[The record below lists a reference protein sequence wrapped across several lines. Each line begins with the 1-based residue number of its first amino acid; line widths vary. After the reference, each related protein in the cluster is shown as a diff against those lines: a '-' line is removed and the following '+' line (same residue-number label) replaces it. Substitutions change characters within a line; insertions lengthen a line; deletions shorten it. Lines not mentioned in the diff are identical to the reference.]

1 LLIFVSNG
9 IDNAVFSCADSRKC
23 GELEEERRGDGK
35 DLKSA
40 LFTAL
45 V

>member
-1 LLIFVSNG
+1 LLIFVSNT
-9 IDNAVFSCADSRKC
+9 IENAVFSRADSRKC
-23 GELEEERRGDGK
+23 GEVEEERRGDGK
-35 DLKSA
+35 DMKSA